1 YSLRIYCMQYR
12 KSIISV
18 AILIL
23 SILVTGFTNLTH
35 PIDPPRK
42 PIPGDPDPEAG
53 IVVKFDSTAEDI
65 LADSSQNIKFK
76 ALLYSGNTKIR
87 HLSIGLFDQAPKR
100 FRLIDDACGFVADE
114 TYYAAASFPEDKNSW
129 RGITFAPFLPGLSKT
144 DSEIKPILDTWIKF
158 FNQSGW
164 KTVDPEPEKDSWVPY
179 QLPYSG
185 IPDASVYQIWSCD
198 KHKATIVVYK
208 KNISPKEKETFYM
221 RIMLD
226 N

>member
-1 YSLRIYCMQYR
+1 MQYR

-65 LADSSQNIKFK
+65 LADSSQNIKFNVS
-76 ALLYSGNTKIR
+76 LFYGTTKID
-87 HLSIGLFDQAPKR
+87 HLNIGLFDQAPKR

-114 TYYAAASFPEDKNSW
+114 TYYASISFNEHRNVWNEID
-129 RGITFAPFLPGLSKT
+129 FAPFLPGISKT
-144 DSEIKPILDTWIKF
+144 DSEVNPILDKWVHF
-158 FNQSGW
+158 FDQLGW
-164 KTVDPEPEKDSWVPY
+164 RSIEADPKKGVWMPY
-179 QLPYSG
+179 QLPYNS
-185 IPDASVYQIWSCD
+185 PYVSVYQRWKCGGHRLVILVYNNKSKD
-198 KHKATIVVYK
+198 KFNKFYIRIYIENNDF
-208 KNISPKEKETFYM
+208 KNKVQE
-221 RIMLD
+221 
-226 N
+226 